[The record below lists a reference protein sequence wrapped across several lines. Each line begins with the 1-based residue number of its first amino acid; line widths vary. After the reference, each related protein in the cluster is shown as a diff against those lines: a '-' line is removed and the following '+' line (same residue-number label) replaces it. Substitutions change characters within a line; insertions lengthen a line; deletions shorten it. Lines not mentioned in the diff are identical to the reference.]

1 MKKQERALTSEV
13 MAKVVTTYNC
23 TYFFV
28 ILIYLQ
34 NHKINYFKS
43 QFDSKQFLLLNN
55 LNYNFKQSA
64 KNEYRI
70 KHKYFK
76 NIRYVSLKS

>member
-13 MAKVVTTYNC
+13 MAKVATTYNC

-55 LNYNFKQSA
+55 
-64 KNEYRI
+64 
-70 KHKYFK
+70 
-76 NIRYVSLKS
+76 